1 MRRTQRNPTQL
12 DLFGPPGATDPL
24 RTPQWDNLPRQM
36 RHKITGLMARLFVEY
51 GQERS
56 REAEKSKPEGT
67 GVDPLQVKEDDDV

>member
-1 MRRTQRNPTQL
+1 
-12 DLFGPPGATDPL
+12 
-24 RTPQWDNLPRQM
+24 M